1 MDGSDRSHKPIILR
15 YHALGALEKTVLTA
29 KRAVTDA
36 LVKDIIKQ
44 MKHAL
49 SDKALPIQR
58 AACNVSDSIYPKR
71 RTLTL

>member
-1 MDGSDRSHKPIILR
+1 MVGADNTRKPIILR
-15 YHALGALEKTVLTA
+15 YHAIGALEKTVLTA

-44 MKHAL
+44 MKYAL

-58 AACNVSDSIYPKR
+58 AACNVSNLLYALHSPLI
-71 RTLTL
+71 T

>member
-1 MDGSDRSHKPIILR
+1 M
-15 YHALGALEKTVLTA
+15 LTA

-58 AACNVSDSIYPKR
+58 AACNVSNSIYPKR